1 MIYLSILSN
10 DYQSN
15 NIIEDLRSENSSILP
30 LYKGDSVD
38 EFQSSKILSTDVL
51 IISEDFKGDNF
62 HKVINDLKSIKST
75 LLILKIFNP
84 FCDEKISDWMQM
96 GIDGFVPLGIDI
108 IDLNASIFTLLTKRK
123 FIHPDLSILVFN
135 CFEKNT
141 VVSFEMKNKS
151 KLILQYLSEGKSYKE
166 IAGILNVSID
176 VVRYNIKE
184 IYKKLGVKN
193 KGGAV
198 GKYKTN
204 AVT

>member
-84 FCDEKISDWMQM
+84 FCDGKLSDWFQM
-96 GIDGFVPLGIDI
+96 GIDGIVPFGIEKS
-108 IDLNASIFTLLTKRK
+108 DLNACIFTLITKRK
-123 FIHPDLSILVFN
+123 FIHPDLSIFI
-135 CFEKNT
+135 FQ
-141 VVSFEMKNKS
+141 SFAKPSPHSPDMNQRS
-151 KLILQYLSEGKSYKE
+151 KQILKYLGEGRSYKE
-166 IAGILNVSID
+166 IADMMDISID
-176 VVRYNIKE
+176 VVRYSIKD
-184 IYKKLGVKN
+184 IYKTLGVKN
-193 KGGAV
+193 KVSAL
-198 GKYKTN
+198 GKFN
-204 AVT
+204 RNIHA